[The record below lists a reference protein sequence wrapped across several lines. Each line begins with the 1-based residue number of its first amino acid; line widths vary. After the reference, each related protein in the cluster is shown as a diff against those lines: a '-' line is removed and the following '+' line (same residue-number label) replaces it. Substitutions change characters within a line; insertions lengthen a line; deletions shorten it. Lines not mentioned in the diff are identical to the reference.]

1 MLTFSLTLLPKIVY
15 FLFSAAIL
23 ALYLKRKSLPSVL
36 IRLGTTVAVV
46 FFVYLGFSKTLFTYV
61 AWSQDEFSKHFLPP
75 YAPISYFANYSF
87 FRFCLGY
94 LIAAAMALFI
104 FGFLIFLKKKR
115 PVLLDKEDA
124 SLAAFGAL
132 VSGWP
137 GLLVY
142 FPLALLLMVFWHIF
156 LTIKEKLSKQTN
168 GAILGDNEEF
178 RVPITAFI
186 FIAAFVT
193 LLFSSYVL
201 KYLGLEV
208 LIPAKS
214 AL

>member
-15 FLFSAAIL
+15 FLFLAAIL

-36 IRLGTTVAVV
+36 IRLGITVAAV

-61 AWSQDEFSKHFLPP
+61 AWSQNEFSKHFLPP
-75 YAPISYFANYSF
+75 YIPISYFADYSF
-87 FRFCLGY
+87 FRFALGY
-94 LIAAAMALFI
+94 VIAGAMALLI
-104 FGFLIFLKKKR
+104 FGFLVFLKKKR
-115 PVLLDKEDA
+115 PVLLYKEDA

-137 GLLVY
+137 GLIVY

-156 LTIKEKLSKQTN
+156 LTLKNKFFKQTN
-168 GAILGDNEEF
+168 GVILSDSEES

-186 FIAAFVT
+186 FIAAFAT
-193 LLFSSYVL
+193 LFFSSYIL

-208 LIPAKS
+208 LIVAKS
-214 AL
+214 AM